1 MTTAWSAAD
10 SWDIEDLGGGA
21 MGNTRDPIDH
31 FRTTNQYAGEQ
42 FIDVY
47 SWPGVVSI
55 VLGTTSLISCVAAAA
70 YGRHEWIPTAGIVGL
85 LAITG
90 GIVWL
95 VIEHRRVLRI
105 ERHWL
110 ATRSDDL
117 GSRSSGRHR

>member
-1 MTTAWSAAD
+1 
-10 SWDIEDLGGGA
+10 

-95 VIEHRRVLRI
+95 
-105 ERHWL
+105 
-110 ATRSDDL
+110 
-117 GSRSSGRHR
+117 GSRPVEWCKSGRVSACGSVVATMP